1 MTFTRKTNPASGFT
15 LIELLVTLSILMV
28 LMMMSA
34 PPLMKYIQRNKIMSA
49 VQQTSAIM
57 RLARIRAI
65 KNGAFAVIQIQ
76 PTAKPPL
83 VISFV
88 DLNRN
93 LILDA
98 NEMIPSNLSKVQLEK
113 GVTFLEWNGF
123 TPDPNSSTLPPL
135 AVFTETGSMDS
146 GGVYPGYY
154 RFTDI
159 KGNELEVRIAQSTT
173 GRIEIRKKEGSVWV
187 TAGEGGSAWT
197 WK

>member
-1 MTFTRKTNPASGFT
+1 MTSTRKTNPVSGFT

-49 VQQTSAIM
+49 VQQTSSVM
-57 RLARIRAI
+57 RLARIQAI
-65 KNGAFAVIQIQ
+65 KLGAFAVIQIK
-76 PTAKPPL
+76 PTEKPPA
-83 VISFV
+83 VISFA

-93 LILDA
+93 MILDA
-98 NEMIPSNLSKVQLEK
+98 GESVLSNVKLEK

-123 TPDPNSSTLPPL
+123 TPDPNSSSLPPL
-135 AVFTETGSMDS
+135 AVFRENGGMDIA
-146 GGVYPGYY
+146 GYY

-159 KGNELEVRIAQSTT
+159 KGNELEVRVAQAAT
-173 GRIEIRKKEGSVWV
+173 GRIEIRKHEGAAWV
-187 TAGEGGSAWT
+187 TAGEGGTAWT